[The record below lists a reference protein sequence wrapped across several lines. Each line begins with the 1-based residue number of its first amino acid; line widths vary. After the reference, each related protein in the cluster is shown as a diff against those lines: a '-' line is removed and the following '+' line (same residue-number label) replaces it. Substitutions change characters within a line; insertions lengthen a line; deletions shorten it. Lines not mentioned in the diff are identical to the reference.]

1 MSATTSKPF
10 QPYSSALNTTAS
22 GNTTNAYQF
31 IQIPRNIRRSHT
43 AERSFR
49 KMDPLESSFHY
60 EKPPKNEALREIIQ
74 SPYINGRKN
83 ENYINPSFYS
93 STFMNQSMELQRGR
107 VRESL
112 SKERS
117 NSLANSKSIGNLK
130 SVQNVLPVEVTE
142 VPKQNLPPR
151 EEVNEIR
158 PVQTDQKTLAR
169 NASVKKVEIKVER
182 EHPIESKIEA
192 TSQQSADDY
201 LNVCDGCY
209 NWNMANESAEKRK
222 KSRITD
228 LEIEKAVLDHNR
240 HLLKADKERE
250 QARKEAIVSASRS
263 NYENFSQ
270 RKSRMASRDRVDAD
284 EDLDIKPQN
293 KRLAA
298 ESLRSLQRYQSMLD
312 KMYEQSV
319 KKINDRKH
327 ELNQSQHHNRKMIS
341 KNEEARNEEKE
352 KHTHVNFNIGNE
364 KSMLDRIHDNSN
376 GYSNMQAYERRRASE
391 YNSKAGG
398 ESKKYRNYSPAGPIQ
413 DPFKRDTTDLEDAGN
428 GKSILDK
435 MYQSSMEYWR
445 RQKDGL
451 KESSKANKD
460 VGANK
465 FNRKGSEEQ
474 EALSSYRSG
483 QKKNGRNLL
492 DMIYS
497 SDEKGLAYRKNGVKE
512 CANYNKDQGY
522 AEERELLK
530 AKTLESYYK
539 SPSRKVGD
547 GVNIDYDRWTHENSG
562 VFSKIN
568 AAVEKLEQERKVQIH
583 NAGYSLKQQI
593 DETVQ
598 RKKEEIYKDKTF
610 RETPLLVCSHKAN
623 LMYCNICNRKVP
635 MNKISKIIGDYKKMM
650 KNRTSG
656 SGR

>member
-1 MSATTSKPF
+1 
-10 QPYSSALNTTAS
+10 
-22 GNTTNAYQF
+22 
-31 IQIPRNIRRSHT
+31 
-43 AERSFR
+43 
-49 KMDPLESSFHY
+49 MDPLESSFHY

-319 KKINDRKH
+319 KKINDRK
-327 ELNQSQHHNRKMIS
+327 
-341 KNEEARNEEKE
+341 
-352 KHTHVNFNIGNE
+352 
-364 KSMLDRIHDNSN
+364 
-376 GYSNMQAYERRRASE
+376 
-391 YNSKAGG
+391 
-398 ESKKYRNYSPAGPIQ
+398 
-413 DPFKRDTTDLEDAGN
+413 
-428 GKSILDK
+428 
-435 MYQSSMEYWR
+435 
-445 RQKDGL
+445 
-451 KESSKANKD
+451 
-460 VGANK
+460 
-465 FNRKGSEEQ
+465 
-474 EALSSYRSG
+474 
-483 QKKNGRNLL
+483 
-492 DMIYS
+492 
-497 SDEKGLAYRKNGVKE
+497 
-512 CANYNKDQGY
+512 
-522 AEERELLK
+522 
-530 AKTLESYYK
+530 
-539 SPSRKVGD
+539 
-547 GVNIDYDRWTHENSG
+547 
-562 VFSKIN
+562 VF
-568 AAVEKLEQERKVQIH
+568 
-583 NAGYSLKQQI
+583 
-593 DETVQ
+593 
-598 RKKEEIYKDKTF
+598 
-610 RETPLLVCSHKAN
+610 
-623 LMYCNICNRKVP
+623 
-635 MNKISKIIGDYKKMM
+635 
-650 KNRTSG
+650 
-656 SGR
+656 